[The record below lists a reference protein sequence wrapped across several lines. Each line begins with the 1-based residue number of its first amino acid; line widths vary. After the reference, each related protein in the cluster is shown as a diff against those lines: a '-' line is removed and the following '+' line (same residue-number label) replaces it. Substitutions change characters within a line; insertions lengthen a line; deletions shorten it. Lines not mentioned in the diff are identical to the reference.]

1 MKKIFLTAL
10 ILINFCCKAQ
20 QYDTVSQT
28 ELTMNGVN
36 FLINSGT
43 NDVSLIINTFGQP
56 DSNEDYFFETDNVM
70 GKKYSYNNGLVLYIA
85 NNSLESFE
93 ITGNS
98 YSFTAKNVRI
108 GDNISSFQTKFPLTY
123 NSKANLKARLN
134 YSNWDAGF
142 LIEYLSSG
150 VITKILFYTP

>member
-1 MKKIFLTAL
+1 MKKIFLTVL

-28 ELTMNGVN
+28 GLTINGVN
-36 FLINSGT
+36 FLITSVT
-43 NDVSLIINTFGQP
+43 NDISLIVNTFGQP

-70 GKKYSYNNGLVLYIA
+70 GKKYIYNNGLVLYIA

-98 YSFTAKNVRI
+98 YSFTSNNIKV
-108 GDNISSFQTKFPLTY
+108 GDNISSLQTNYPNSF
-123 NSKANLKARLN
+123 NSKSNLKFKLN
-134 YSNWDAGF
+134 YANWDAGF
-142 LIEYLSSG
+142 LIEYNSSG
-150 VITKILFYTP
+150 IITKIWFYTP